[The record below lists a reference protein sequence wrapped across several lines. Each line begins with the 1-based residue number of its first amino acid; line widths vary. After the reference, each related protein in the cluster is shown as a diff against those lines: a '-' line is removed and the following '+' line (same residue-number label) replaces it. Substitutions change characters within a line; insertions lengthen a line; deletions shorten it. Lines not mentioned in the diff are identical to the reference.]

1 MQSPKKY
8 ITPQNHP
15 SRKAV
20 VLTEN
25 FSVGQFSEALRL
37 FLPPRVPPI
46 ETICLITPYG
56 NAKEN
61 PHCLLKTLA

>member
-1 MQSPKKY
+1 MANISQTLTTS
-8 ITPQNHP
+8 P

-25 FSVGQFSEALRL
+25 FRPVLRSTAA
-37 FLPPRVPPI
+37 FPPPRVPPV
-46 ETICLITPYG
+46 EATYLITHYD